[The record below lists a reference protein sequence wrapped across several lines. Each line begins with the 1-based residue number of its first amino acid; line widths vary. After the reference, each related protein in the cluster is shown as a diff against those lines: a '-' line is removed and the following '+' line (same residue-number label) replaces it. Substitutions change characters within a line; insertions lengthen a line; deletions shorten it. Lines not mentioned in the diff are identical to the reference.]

1 MTEPMKQRWEDVGQ
15 RFEALGRV
23 LKERYQ
29 SAERA
34 PDMAHA
40 AEQDEASEERAAL
53 REAFDKI
60 VEAAQELGERAAS
73 IVRDPAVKE
82 QTTLVARSLNEALTA
97 SVDQIGDEVGRLL
110 KRTKRA
116 PSSGPHDERSPRRP
130 GRRTAERRVG
140 PEPRRGASAA
150 GHGGAA
156 HPADTVGG

>member
-23 LKERYQ
+23 LKERYH

-34 PDMAHA
+34 PDTAHA

-97 SVDQIGDEVGRLL
+97 SVDQIGDEMGRLL
-110 KRTKRA
+110 KRTKGA
-116 PSSGPHDERSPRRP
+116 PSSGPHDEQ
-130 GRRTAERRVG
+130 
-140 PEPRRGASAA
+140 EPPAA
-150 GHGGAA
+150 GSS
-156 HPADTVGG
+156 DS

>member
-1 MTEPMKQRWEDVGQ
+1 MPEPMKQRWEDVGQ

-34 PDMAHA
+34 PDTAHA
-40 AEQDEASEERAAL
+40 AEQEEASEERAAL

-60 VEAAQELGERAAS
+60 VEAAQELGERAAA

-97 SVDQIGDEVGRLL
+97 AQSSTIQTL
-110 KRTKRA
+110 KSLA
-116 PSSGPHDERSPRRP
+116 IPVNG
-130 GRRTAERRVG
+130 
-140 PEPRRGASAA
+140 
-150 GHGGAA
+150 
-156 HPADTVGG
+156 

>member
-29 SAERA
+29 SAEHA
-34 PDMAHA
+34 PDTAHA

-73 IVRDPAVKE
+73 IVP
-82 QTTLVARSLNEALTA
+82 
-97 SVDQIGDEVGRLL
+97 
-110 KRTKRA
+110 
-116 PSSGPHDERSPRRP
+116 RP
-130 GRRTAERRVG
+130 GCQGADHARGAIAERG
-140 PEPRRGASAA
+140 PDSVRGPDRRRGGTAA
-150 GHGGAA
+150 E
-156 HPADTVGG
+156 ADQGRPIIRTPRPK

>member
-34 PDMAHA
+34 PETAHA
-40 AEQDEASEERAAL
+40 AEEDEASEERAAL

-60 VEAAQELGERAAS
+60 VAAAQELGERAGS

-82 QTTLVARSLNEALTA
+82 QTTLVARSLNDALTA

-110 KRTKRA
+110 KRTKGAA
-116 PSSGPHDERSPRRP
+116 PSGRHDDPRRP
-130 GRRTAERRVG
+130 GQRTAERRAG
-140 PEPRRGASAA
+140 TRRC
-150 GHGGAA
+150 
-156 HPADTVGG
+156 